1 MPTALSPSEALPLPK
16 WQRPAKTTHDLP
28 WADIKVLDL
37 STFDLPGG
45 KQKLAE
51 KLRDA
56 VSLQDSQHISTQGE
70 RKCVEQQLTHDP
82 LKTRSTT
89 QASSP

>member
-16 WQRPAKTTHDLP
+16 WKRPAKTTHDLP

-37 STFDLPGG
+37 STFDSPGG

-51 KLRDA
+51 ELRDA
-56 VSLQDSQHISTQGE
+56 VRIQGPSTP
-70 RKCVEQQLTHDP
+70 P
-82 LKTRSTT
+82 LSRECM
-89 QASSP
+89 